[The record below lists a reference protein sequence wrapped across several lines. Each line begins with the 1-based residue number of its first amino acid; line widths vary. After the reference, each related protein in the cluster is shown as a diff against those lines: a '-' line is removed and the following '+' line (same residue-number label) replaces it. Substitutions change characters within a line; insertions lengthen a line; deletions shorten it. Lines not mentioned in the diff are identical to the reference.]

1 MELKLTKKPKGV
13 TILNGFPGIGLI
25 GTISTEF
32 LMEHLK
38 FEQIGKIIFTDAPAV
53 VAIHKGKL
61 IEPLGVYHSKAANLV
76 VIHGINLAYGNEWEL
91 AKILA
96 DLYKKLEAKE
106 MISVEGVGA
115 QEQEINESVEDGTV
129 FYFANKPGPEKKL
142 KNLKINKLE
151 DGIIMGITSA
161 LIVSNENMP
170 LTCFFAKTH
179 SKLPDS
185 KAAAQII
192 KALDGYIGLDVDY
205 KPLLETA
212 QQFEH
217 KIKEILQKGKAA
229 TDLRDLKKLSY
240 LG

>member
-61 IEPLGVYHSKAANLV
+61 IEPLGVYYSKATNLV
-76 VIHGINLAYGNEWEL
+76 IIHGINLAYGNEWEL
-91 AKILA
+91 AKVLF

-106 MISVEGVGA
+106 MISVEGVGT
-115 QEQEINESVEDGTV
+115 QEQEINENVEDGSV

-142 KNLKINKLE
+142 KGLKIDKLQ
-151 DGIIMGITSA
+151 DGIIMGLTSA
-161 LIVSNENMP
+161 LIVSGTNVP

-192 KALDGYIGLDVDY
+192 RALDAYIGLDVDY
-205 KPLLETA
+205 KPLLQSAE
-212 QQFEH
+212 QFET
-217 KIKEILQKGKAA
+217 KLKDILSKGKEASN
-229 TDLRDLKKLSY
+229 LRETKKLSY
-240 LG
+240 FG